1 MPSAHNALIL
11 AMVAAEGCP
20 DSSPACSINDDNLA
34 IALSRLRCCIRNL
47 SDVTLISPA

>member
-1 MPSAHNALIL
+1 MPSAYNALTL

-20 DSSPACSINDDNLA
+20 GSSPACSINDDNFA
-34 IALSRLRCCIRNL
+34 IASSRLRCCIRNL